1 MAEPTS
7 TTVYQ
12 QALPEYAAPYF
23 ERLLQRAETESLQG
37 YQPYTGARLAGFTP
51 LEEQAQVGYG
61 ALTQPGQI
69 GAATGVAAQVA
80 GAQMPDAFQ
89 YATATQPGQF
99 QAAYAPTGIMSGYQA
114 GQLAPG
120 YTAGQLNVPMA
131 FDQGILSQYMS
142 PYQEQVTSAAVREIE
157 KAAQRGRTG
166 VSQSAAQA
174 GGRGGYRE
182 ALERAELQRNVLEQV
197 GDVTAR
203 GRQAAFESALQQA
216 ERDRQ
221 ARMQAFGLQEGA
233 RQAQAASGLAG
244 FQAQEAARQAQEQF
258 GMTAQ
263 QVSGQQRLASAE
275 LAARQEAAREAARQQ
290 QAQLGLAGLQ
300 QNVAAQQQRLAAAQ
314 QLGAL
319 GAQEQAMGLERLAS
333 QESAGQRQRAMRQAS
348 LDVGYEDFLR
358 QMGYTQGQLGFF
370 LNILRGVP
378 VQPQQTVSTFQQQP
392 SLFQSVLGTGI
403 GALGLYNAFK
413 GG

>member
-1 MAEPTS
+1 MADPTS

-37 YQPYTGARLAGFTP
+37 YQPYTGARLAGFAP
-51 LEEQAQVGYG
+51 LEEQAQAGYG
-61 ALTQPGQI
+61 TLAAPAQL

-80 GAQMPDAFQ
+80 GAQVPDAFQ
-89 YATATQPGQF
+89 YATATGPGQF
-99 QAAYAPTGIMSGYQA
+99 QAAYAPTGIMAGYQA
-114 GQLAPG
+114 GVGPQA
-120 YTAGQLNVPMA
+120 YTAGQLGIPTR
-131 FDQGILSQYMS
+131 FDQGLLSQYMS

-166 VSQSAAQA
+166 VSQAAAQA

-203 GRQAAFESALQQA
+203 GRQQAFETALQQL

-221 ARMQAFGLQEGA
+221 AQMQAFGLQEGA

-244 FQAQEAARQAQEQF
+244 FQAQEAARQAAAQM

-263 QVSGQQRLASAE
+263 QATGQQQLAAAE

-319 GAQEQAMGLERLAS
+319 GAQEQAMGLERLSA
-333 QESAGQRQRAMRQAS
+333 QEAAGQRQRAMRQAS

-370 LNILRGVP
+370 SNILRGVP
-378 VQPQQTVSTFQQQP
+378 VKPTETVSTFQQQP
-392 SLFQSVLGTGI
+392 SLFQSVLGTGL
-403 GALGLYNAFK
+403 GALGLYKAFQ
-413 GG
+413 G

>member
-1 MAEPTS
+1 MAAPTS

-51 LEEQAQVGYG
+51 LEEQAQAGYG
-61 ALTQPGQI
+61 ALGPSQQLA
-69 GAATGVAAQVA
+69 AATGVTAQVA
-80 GAQMPDAFQ
+80 GAQTPDAFQ
-89 YATATQPGQF
+89 YATATGPGQF
-99 QAAYAPTGIMSGYQA
+99 QAAYTPTGIMSGYQA
-114 GQLAPG
+114 GVGPQG
-120 YTAGQLNVPMA
+120 YTAGRLGVPAA
-131 FDQGILSQYMS
+131 FDQAMLSQYMS
-142 PYQEQVTSAAVREIE
+142 PYQEQVTGAAVREIE

-203 GRQAAFESALQQA
+203 GRQQAFETALQQL

-221 ARMQAFGLQEGA
+221 AQMQAFGLQEGA
-233 RQAQAASGLAG
+233 RQAQAASGLQG

-263 QVSGQQRLASAE
+263 QLTGQQQLASAE

-290 QAQLGLAGLQ
+290 QTQLGLAGLQ
-300 QNVAAQQQRLAAAQ
+300 QNLTAQQQRLAAAQ
-314 QLGAL
+314 QLGVL
-319 GAQEQAMGLERLAS
+319 GAQEQAMGLERLSA
-333 QESAGQRQRAMRQAS
+333 QEAAGQRQRAMRQAS

-358 QMGYTQGQLGFF
+358 QQGFTQGQLGFF
-370 LNILRGVP
+370 SNILRGVP
-378 VQPQQTVSTFQQQP
+378 IQPTQTISTFQQQP

-413 GG
+413 G

>member
-1 MAEPTS
+1 MADPTS

-37 YQPYTGARLAGFTP
+37 YQPYTGARLAGFAP
-51 LEEQAQVGYG
+51 LEEQAQAGYG
-61 ALTQPGQI
+61 TLAAPAQL

-80 GAQMPDAFQ
+80 GAQVPDAFQ
-89 YATATQPGQF
+89 YATATGPGQF
-99 QAAYAPTGIMSGYQA
+99 QAAYAPTGIMAGYQA
-114 GQLAPG
+114 GVGPQA
-120 YTAGQLNVPMA
+120 YTAGQLGIPTR
-131 FDQGILSQYMS
+131 FDQGLLSQYMS

-166 VSQSAAQA
+166 VSQAASQA

-203 GRQAAFESALQQA
+203 GRQQAFESALQQL

-221 ARMQAFGLQEGA
+221 AQMQAFGLQEGA
-233 RQAQAASGLAG
+233 RQAQAASGLQG
-244 FQAQEAARQAQEQF
+244 FQAQEAARQAAAQM

-263 QVSGQQRLASAE
+263 QATGQQQLAAAE

-319 GAQEQAMGLERLAS
+319 GAQEQAMGLERLAA
-333 QESAGQRQRAMRQAS
+333 QEAAGQRQRAMRQAS

-370 LNILRGVP
+370 SNILRGVP
-378 VQPQQTVSTFQQQP
+378 VQPTQTVSTFQQQP
-392 SLFQSVLGTGI
+392 SLFQSVLGTGL
-403 GALGLYNAFK
+403 GALGLYKSFQ
-413 GG
+413 G

>member
-1 MAEPTS
+1 MAAPTS

-37 YQPYTGARLAGFTP
+37 YQPYTGARLADFS
-51 LEEQAQVGYG
+51 EMERQAQAGYG
-61 ALTQPGQI
+61 ALGPSKEVA
-69 GAATGVAAQVA
+69 AATGVAAQIA
-80 GAQMPDAFQ
+80 GSQMPDAFQ
-89 YATATQPGQF
+89 YATGTGPGQF

-114 GQLAPG
+114 GVGPQG
-120 YTAGQLNVPMA
+120 YMAGQLGVPGA
-131 FDQGILSQYMS
+131 FDQAMLSQYMS
-142 PYQEQVTSAAVREIE
+142 PYQEQVTGAAVREIE

-166 VSQSAAQA
+166 VSQAASQA

-203 GRQAAFESALQQA
+203 GRQQAFETALQQL

-221 ARMQAFGLQEGA
+221 AQMQAFGLQEGA
-233 RQAQAASGLAG
+233 RQAQAASGLQG
-244 FQAQEAARQAQEQF
+244 FQTQEAARQAAAQM

-263 QVSGQQRLASAE
+263 QFTGQQQLASAE

-290 QAQLGLAGLQ
+290 QTQLGLAGLQ

-319 GAQEQAMGLERLAS
+319 GAQEQAMGLERLTS
-333 QESAGQRQRAMRQAS
+333 QEAAGQRQRAMRQAS

-358 QMGYTQGQLGFF
+358 QQGFTQGQLGFF
-370 LNILRGVP
+370 SNILRGVP
-378 VQPQQTVSTFQQQP
+378 VQPTGTVSTFQQQP
-392 SLFQSVLGTGI
+392 SLFQSVLGTGL
-403 GALGLYNAFK
+403 GALGLYKAFQ
-413 GG
+413 G

>member
-37 YQPYTGARLAGFTP
+37 YQPYDQARLADFS
-51 LEEQAQVGYG
+51 EMERKAQTGYG
-61 ALTQPGQI
+61 ALGPSKEVA
-69 GAATGVAAQVA
+69 AATGITTTIA
-80 GAQMPDAFQ
+80 GTQAPDAFKF
-89 YATATQPGQF
+89 ATETGPGQF
-99 QAAYAPTGIMSGYQA
+99 QAAYTPTGIMSGYEAGVGPQA
-114 GQLAPG
+114 
-120 YTAGQLNVPMA
+120 YTAGQLGIPTA
-131 FDQGILSQYMS
+131 FNQAMLSQYMS

-203 GRQAAFESALQQA
+203 GRQQAFETALQQL

-221 ARMQAFGLQEGA
+221 AQMQAFGLQEGA
-233 RQAQAASGLAG
+233 RQAEAASGLQG

-258 GMTAQ
+258 GITAQ
-263 QVSGQQRLASAE
+263 QLTGQQQLASAE

-290 QAQLGLAGLQ
+290 QTQLGLAGLQ

-319 GAQEQAMGLERLAS
+319 GAQEQAMGLERLSA
-333 QESAGQRQRAMRQAS
+333 QEAAGQRQRAMRQAS

-358 QMGYTQGQLGFF
+358 QQGYTQGQLGFF
-370 LNILRGVP
+370 SNILRGVP
-378 VQPQQTVSTFQQQP
+378 VQPTQTVSTFQQQP
-392 SLFQSVLGTGI
+392 SLFQSVLGTGL
-403 GALGLYNAFK
+403 GALGLYKSFQ
-413 GG
+413 G

>member
-37 YQPYTGARLAGFTP
+37 YQPYTGARIADFTP
-51 LEEQAQVGYG
+51 LEQQAQEAYG
-61 ALTQPGQI
+61 SLAQPGQMA
-69 GAATGVAAQVA
+69 AATGITAQIA
-80 GAQMPDAFQ
+80 GAQTPDAFQ
-89 YATATQPGQF
+89 YATSTQPGQF

-114 GQLAPG
+114 GQVSPG
-120 YTAGQLNVPMA
+120 YTAGQLNIPGM

-142 PYQEQVTSAAVREIE
+142 PYQEQVTGAAVREIE
-157 KAAQRGRTG
+157 KAAERGRTG
-166 VSQSAAQA
+166 ISQSAAQA

-182 ALERAELQRNVLEQV
+182 ALERSELQRNVMEQV

-203 GRQAAFESALQQA
+203 GRQQAFETALQQA

-221 ARMQAFGLQEGA
+221 AQMQAFGLREGA
-233 RQAQAASGLAG
+233 MQAQAASGLAG
-244 FQAQEAARQAQEQF
+244 FQSQEAARQAAAQM

-263 QVSGQQRLASAE
+263 QFNEQQRLASSE
-275 LAARQEAAREAARQQ
+275 LQARQEAAREAARQQ
-290 QAQLGLAGLQ
+290 QTQLGLAGLQ
-300 QNVAAQQQRLAAAQ
+300 QNMAAQQQRLAAAQ
-314 QLGAL
+314 QLGVL
-319 GAQEQAMGLERLAS
+319 GGQEQAMGLERLAA

-348 LDVGYEDFLR
+348 LDTGYEDFLR
-358 QMGYTQGQLGFF
+358 QQGFTQGQLGFF
-370 LNILRGVP
+370 SNILRGVP
-378 VQPQQTVSTFQQQP
+378 VQPQGTVSTFQQQP
-392 SLFQSVLGTGI
+392 SLFQNVLGTGI
-403 GALGLYNAFK
+403 GALGLYRAFQ